1 MVRPHIV
8 WFGESLAAEDIAK
21 SYEALESCDVLLIIG
36 TSGLVYPAASFAPV
50 AKSAGAF
57 VVEINLDAT
66 PNSGVADVSLPGRA
80 KDIVPLLLS

>member
-1 MVRPHIV
+1 
-8 WFGESLAAEDIAK
+8 
-21 SYEALESCDVLLIIG
+21 VLLIIG

-66 PNSGVADVSLPGRA
+66 PNSGVVDIAIQGRA
-80 KDIVPLLLS
+80 RDIVPLLLS